1 MARKNT
7 IQLLKDMD
15 INETITEKTLHF
27 YDSDGVKKVFDVHR
41 YGEDGALLFKKKSPI
56 SIA

>member
-7 IQLLKDMD
+7 VQLLKDMD
-15 INETITEKTLHF
+15 INETTTDKTLHF
-27 YDSDGVKKVFDVHR
+27 LNSDGEKKVFDVHR
-41 YGEDGALLFKKKSPI
+41 YGEDGALLFKKKSSI